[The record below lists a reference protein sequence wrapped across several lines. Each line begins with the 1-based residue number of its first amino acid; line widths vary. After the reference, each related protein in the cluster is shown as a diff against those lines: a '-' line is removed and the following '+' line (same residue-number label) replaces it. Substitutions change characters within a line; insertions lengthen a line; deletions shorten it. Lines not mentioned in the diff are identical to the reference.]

1 MTYCFELNAFRA
13 AGSRSAVSGRLIRCS
28 EVREY
33 FGSEFVGKD
42 IELCRSWKKV
52 EFAMSVLMSAT
63 V

>member
-1 MTYCFELNAFRA
+1 L
-13 AGSRSAVSGRLIRCS
+13 

-42 IELCRSWKKV
+42 IEMCRSWKLIELAV
-52 EFAMSVLMSAT
+52 SVLMSAN